1 MANEIKIKVSTAKP
15 AVAGGIFMA
24 PMSAVMPTDATSELG
39 EGFVNL
45 GAVSDDGVKNN
56 TSRKVGS
63 IKDWSG
69 TEVLA
74 PQEEFTDTFSFT
86 LLDCKDPNVLK
97 AAYGDS
103 KVTGNY
109 EAGIKLDVSPDEL
122 EYKAWVIDT
131 VLSEGDLKRI
141 VIPKAKVTD
150 IAEITYKNNDA
161 IGYGLTLNAS
171 PDSTNSTH
179 HEYIIKKPSSV

>member
-24 PMSAVMPTDATSELG
+24 PMSAVLPTDAKTELAG
-39 EGFVNL
+39 DFISL
-45 GAVSDDGVKNN
+45 GAVSDEGVKNN

-109 EAGIKLDVSPDEL
+109 EEGIKLDVSPDEL

-131 VLSEGDLKRI
+131 ILSEGDLKRI
-141 VIPKAKVTD
+141 VIPKAKVTE
-150 IAEITYKNNDA
+150 IAEITYKNNEA